1 MIEKEDI
8 LKLATLARLS
18 VTDEQAQKL
27 VTDMDSILGYVEQI
41 SDVDV
46 IDTPLSSEYI
56 NVVRE
61 DIATEIPEQ
70 YTDNI
75 IDEMPDHEGRYL
87 RVKKIL
93 EGK

>member
-27 VTDMDSILGYVEQI
+27 VTDMDSILGYVKQI
-41 SDVDV
+41 SDVD
-46 IDTPLSSEYI
+46 ILDTSLSSEYI